1 MVRKTYFFVVKSRI
15 HCMHSFTYTMA
26 RNKNVELVKLL
37 RTASCYLSH
46 PGAKKISG
54 NTKRLCNCKVLR
66 AESQGCILALQELCG
81 LLLLLES
88 IYSDKNCA

>member
-37 RTASCYLSH
+37 VLAQDGYLLFFA
-46 PGAKKISG
+46 P
-54 NTKRLCNCKVLR
+54 R
-66 AESQGCILALQELCG
+66 
-81 LLLLLES
+81 
-88 IYSDKNCA
+88 